1 LAEDSRQ
8 TEDKK
13 TEDRRT
19 DYLQGMHN
27 FEELE
32 VWKRSSRL
40 AVAVLALVEP
50 IRLYGLRDQ
59 MIRSCI
65 SIPSNIAEGADRDSN
80 REFRRFLSIS
90 KGSAAELRTR
100 LYIGL
105 KAAVFSEEQARPL
118 IDEVKEISSMIEG
131 LRKHLRP
138 RIIQSLFSWL
148 F

>member
-1 LAEDSRQ
+1 
-8 TEDKK
+8 
-13 TEDRRT
+13 
-19 DYLQGMHN
+19 MHN

-40 AVAVLALVEP
+40 AVDVLSLVEP
-50 IRLYGLRDQ
+50 IKLYGLKDQ

-80 REFRRFLSIS
+80 REFRRFLSIA
-90 KGSAAELRTR
+90 KGSAGELRTQ

-105 KAAVFSEEQARPL
+105 KGGYFTEDQARPL
-118 IDEVKEISSMIEG
+118 IAEVKEISAMIEG
-131 LRKHLRP
+131 LRKHLLP
-138 RIIQSLFSWL
+138 RLITNIFAWL